1 MKKLFYLGCSIACI
15 IMTSCSTESI
25 DDQNTIE
32 INSNETGTNPQI
44 NPPTDPPTDENGGN
58 SKDKD
63 KDNN

>member
-1 MKKLFYLGCSIACI
+1 
-15 IMTSCSTESI
+15 MTSCSTESI